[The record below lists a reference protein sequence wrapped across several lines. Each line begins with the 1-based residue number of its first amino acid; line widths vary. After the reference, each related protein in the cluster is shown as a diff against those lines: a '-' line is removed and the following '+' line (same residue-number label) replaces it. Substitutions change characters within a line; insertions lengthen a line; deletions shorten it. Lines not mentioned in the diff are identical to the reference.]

1 MDFFMPAERV
11 LYDRSYFFSDE
22 ALEEYTAE
30 VADRDGVDID
40 EVASSAELMDEV
52 HWEIDKAIDRDLLD
66 EICNFDSMLQE
77 LKRGDVPEH
86 PTEISVVAKGTVERW
101 DRPSRGLVVADSLRS
116 LVSSTGSADA
126 LKDCQIDR
134 IVDTNGELH
143 IEASHHDGSAY
154 LDVRLISGVSFD
166 AKGFKLGGEY
176 YAPGKMS
183 TGDFHILLDNL
194 YDSPGV
200 GPCSLPRFAER
211 AYGTARESYRFG
223 ETKFDIYKGRRL
235 PRPALHGEDLDGRGC
250 PRGCRSPVR
259 LHRRGQRMVL
269 SVLPAR
275 TCRRREKARAGR
287 GRRSGEEG
295 GRVLRRGRCRGC
307 RRHQTVKRSRKDR
320 DMAEKYEPDEWEAVV
335 CNGFT
340 AVNVLSS
347 NNVEE
352 LGWDFTEMELDP
364 TGTCGLFDGMLLDWD
379 DDTPEERREH
389 EEYFPDAFTVGARIL
404 ADEWDHELS
413 NDEVRSR
420 CFLIIEHADQFTD
433 HDTGRDWLCESTLA
447 DFSEVEAMTFFQNLT
462 LMEPQDIAE
471 LDGLPII
478 PSAGPEKCRAA
489 VLAFN
494 QKMIARRRERGL
506 GDAADPGSVVKKTAP
521 APKPAAP
528 KREQTIRGLG
538 RVDFSGLGYG
548 WGTEYPDSLSVNAI
562 GIDYQS
568 GERNAILNFS
578 PITHAVDVDSRKFFC
593 HETTMGYDRNADSW
607 SGATIGPDFWTF
619 DGEEAREFAEN
630 IGFDR
635 LAARACAQ
643 LGIDAPGLKGREA
656 LPIPKAIDV
665 APEPGAQAEA
675 AKAAA
680 GKKLSGEGGG
690 GMRI

>member
-40 EVASSAELMDEV
+40 EVASSAELMDEAR
-52 HWEIDKAIDRDLLD
+52 WEIDKAIDRDLLD

-77 LKRGDVPEH
+77 LKRGDDPEH

-116 LVSSTGSADA
+116 LVSGTGSADA

-134 IVDTNGELH
+134 IIDTNGELH
-143 IEASHHDGSAY
+143 IETSHHDGSAY

-223 ETKFDIYKGRRL
+223 ETKFDIYKVADSPDRL
-235 PRPALHGEDLDGRGC
+235 
-250 PRGCRSPVR
+250 
-259 LHRRGQRMVL
+259 
-269 SVLPAR
+269 
-275 TCRRREKARAGR
+275 
-287 GRRSGEEG
+287 
-295 GRVLRRGRCRGC
+295 
-307 RRHQTVKRSRKDR
+307 
-320 DMAEKYEPDEWEAVV
+320 
-335 CNGFT
+335 
-340 AVNVLSS
+340 
-347 NNVEE
+347 
-352 LGWDFTEMELDP
+352 
-364 TGTCGLFDGMLLDWD
+364 
-379 DDTPEERREH
+379 
-389 EEYFPDAFTVGARIL
+389 
-404 ADEWDHELS
+404 
-413 NDEVRSR
+413 
-420 CFLIIEHADQFTD
+420 
-433 HDTGRDWLCESTLA
+433 
-447 DFSEVEAMTFFQNLT
+447 
-462 LMEPQDIAE
+462 
-471 LDGLPII
+471 
-478 PSAGPEKCRAA
+478 
-489 VLAFN
+489 
-494 QKMIARRRERGL
+494 
-506 GDAADPGSVVKKTAP
+506 
-521 APKPAAP
+521 
-528 KREQTIRGLG
+528 
-538 RVDFSGLGYG
+538 
-548 WGTEYPDSLSVNAI
+548 
-562 GIDYQS
+562 
-568 GERNAILNFS
+568 
-578 PITHAVDVDSRKFFC
+578 C

-656 LPIPKAIDV
+656 LPIPKAVDV

-680 GKKLSGEGGG
+680 GKKLSGESGG

>member
-1 MDFFMPAERV
+1 
-11 LYDRSYFFSDE
+11 
-22 ALEEYTAE
+22 
-30 VADRDGVDID
+30 
-40 EVASSAELMDEV
+40 
-52 HWEIDKAIDRDLLD
+52 
-66 EICNFDSMLQE
+66 
-77 LKRGDVPEH
+77 
-86 PTEISVVAKGTVERW
+86 
-101 DRPSRGLVVADSLRS
+101 
-116 LVSSTGSADA
+116 
-126 LKDCQIDR
+126 
-134 IVDTNGELH
+134 
-143 IEASHHDGSAY
+143 
-154 LDVRLISGVSFD
+154 
-166 AKGFKLGGEY
+166 
-176 YAPGKMS
+176 
-183 TGDFHILLDNL
+183 
-194 YDSPGV
+194 
-200 GPCSLPRFAER
+200 
-211 AYGTARESYRFG
+211 
-223 ETKFDIYKGRRL
+223 
-235 PRPALHGEDLDGRGC
+235 
-250 PRGCRSPVR
+250 
-259 LHRRGQRMVL
+259 
-269 SVLPAR
+269 
-275 TCRRREKARAGR
+275 
-287 GRRSGEEG
+287 
-295 GRVLRRGRCRGC
+295 
-307 RRHQTVKRSRKDR
+307 
-320 DMAEKYEPDEWEAVV
+320 MAEKYEPDEWEAVV

-347 NNVEE
+347 SNVEE
-352 LGWDFTEMELDP
+352 LGWDYTEMELDP
-364 TGTCGLFDGMLLDWD
+364 TGTCGLFEGMLLDWD
-379 DDTPEERREH
+379 DDTPDERREH
-389 EEYFPDAFTVGARIL
+389 EEYFPNAFTVGARIL
-404 ADEWDHELS
+404 VDDWDHELS

-447 DFSEVEAMTFFQNLT
+447 DFSEAEAMTFFQNLT

-478 PSAGPEKCRAA
+478 PSAGPEECRAA

-506 GDAADPGSVVKKTAP
+506 GDVADPGSVVKKTAP
-521 APKPAAP
+521 APKPVAP

-538 RVDFSGLGYG
+538 RVDFSGLEYG
-548 WGTEYPDSLSVNAI
+548 WGTKYPDSLSVNAI

-656 LPIPKAIDV
+656 LPIPKAVDV